1 MESKKENHNRLF
13 VRTITYQICVML
25 TLGITGVIVNV
36 SREQILL
43 MILSGWIVG
52 WTMYLVHEGIW
63 NQINWQRG
71 KDKDSKIRSITKI
84 VTWRIITVATVFLC
98 GILFNMTTS
107 ESTSYTVLF
116 NIAIILV
123 QYVHERVWNN
133 FTWGKIK
140 INIEKENI

>member
-1 MESKKENHNRLF
+1 MEKKKENHNRLF
-13 VRTITYQICVML
+13 IRTITYQICVMI
-25 TLGITGVIVNV
+25 TLGITGIIVNV

-71 KDKDSKIRSITKI
+71 EDKDYKIRSITKI
-84 VTWRIITVATVFLC
+84 FTWRIITIATVFLFA
-98 GILFNMTTS
+98 ILFNMTTS

>member
-1 MESKKENHNRLF
+1 MEKNKENHNRLF
-13 VRTITYQICVML
+13 TRTITYQICVMI

-71 KDKDSKIRSITKI
+71 EDKDYKIRSITKI
-84 VTWRIITVATVFLC
+84 FTWRIITIATVFLC
-98 GILFNMTTS
+98 AILFNMTTS

>member
-1 MESKKENHNRLF
+1 MEKKKENHNRLF
-13 VRTITYQICVML
+13 IRTITYQICVMI

-71 KDKDSKIRSITKI
+71 EDKDSKIRSITKI

-98 GILFNMTTS
+98 GMLFHMTTS

>member
-1 MESKKENHNRLF
+1 MEKKKENHNRLF
-13 VRTITYQICVML
+13 IRTITYQICVMI

-71 KDKDSKIRSITKI
+71 EDKDYKIRSITKI
-84 VTWRIITVATVFLC
+84 FTWRIITMATVFLC
-98 GILFNMTTS
+98 AILFNMTTS

>member
-1 MESKKENHNRLF
+1 
-13 VRTITYQICVML
+13 ML

-52 WTMYLVHEGIW
+52 WTMYLVHEAIW

-84 VTWRIITVATVFLC
+84 VTLRIITVATVFIC
-98 GILFNMTTS
+98 GILFHMTTS